1 MQLRFLLHPGA
12 PLLTAT
18 YAQHRNLRSASL
30 QVPWPNVGFG
40 KAFCEQEEN
49 IATHRG
55 YGLQQTERLPLAH
68 DG

>member
-1 MQLRFLLHPGA
+1 MQLRFLLQTGA

-18 YAQHRNLRSASL
+18 YAQHRNLRSASF

-40 KAFCEQEEN
+40 KTFCEQDEN
-49 IATHRG
+49 IATHRRD
-55 YGLQQTERLPLAH
+55 GLQQAERLSLAH